1 MSNARS
7 PRALVS
13 ITDGMITFSA
23 LSMPLKSI
31 SGLRLLGIRRD
42 RRGRFR
48 RRPFDRRRRWLLDL
62 RRRGRP
68 LAVLRRDRDEPLER
82 APRPQVAP
90 DRLPPLRLPEQLPE
104 LRRLRA
110 GGRAQALDL
119 RFDVVVGHLDLLGV
133 RDLGEDQGTPDASVR
148 HGPEFLPHLLF
159 GL

>member
-23 LSMPLKSI
+23 LSMPLKPI
-31 SGLRLLGIRRD
+31 SGLRFLGIRRD

-48 RRPFDRRRRWLLDL
+48 RRPFGRRWLLDL

-68 LAVLRRDRDEPLER
+68 LAVLRRDRHEPLER

-110 GGRAQALDL
+110 GGRAQA
-119 RFDVVVGHLDLLGV
+119 
-133 RDLGEDQGTPDASVR
+133 
-148 HGPEFLPHLLF
+148 
-159 GL
+159 